1 MRSLALHAPAFAL
14 AILLSGCWVQSLQP
28 FHTPET
34 TAKVPELA
42 GPWKFVSQFGDDLT
56 RKEIRPWTFGEKLTA
71 YDRNN
76 VEGTLV
82 YSLFKVGDHV
92 YLDAIAGEPRE
103 ESTNAFWHCL
113 VRPVHSLV
121 RVEVKGDELVL
132 LPLSY
137 DWLKEKVEA
146 REVSL
151 PVLKSEEVDE
161 KEQPKLLFNASPEQ
175 WEQFLKK
182 HGGDE
187 EAFTRKNA
195 LVFKRAAAAPA
206 PPPGAPPPPPL
217 APPRDF

>member
-1 MRSLALHAPAFAL
+1 MRSIALHAPAFAL

-42 GPWKFVSQFGDDLT
+42 GSWKFVSQFGDDLT
-56 RKEIRPWTFGEKLTA
+56 RKEIRPWTFGKLATI

-76 VEGTLV
+76 VEGTLA
-82 YSLFKVGDHV
+82 YGLFKVGDHV

-103 ESTNAFWHCL
+103 ESTNAFWQCL
-113 VRPVHSLV
+113 VRPVHSLA
-121 RVEVKGDELVL
+121 RVELKDDTLTL

-137 DWLKEKVEA
+137 EWLEKKVEA
-146 REVSL
+146 GEVSL
-151 PVLKSEEVDE
+151 PVLKCGQVKDW
-161 KEQPKLLFNASPEQ
+161 PKLLFNATPEQ
-175 WEQFLKK
+175 WEQLLKK

-187 EAFTRKNA
+187 DAFPRKNA

-206 PPPGAPPPPPL
+206 PPPGPPQPPPL
-217 APPRDF
+217 PPPRDF